1 MLNVLRT
8 AINPTLSLRRCVEK
22 RPEISMQLREPPR
35 RRTAQAE
42 EMERK
47 ALLLS

>member
-1 MLNVLRT
+1 MLHVVRT
-8 AINPTLSLRRCVEK
+8 TINPTLSLRMCVENW
-22 RPEISMQLREPPR
+22 PEISMQLREPPR

-47 ALLLS
+47 ALPLS